1 MGSPNDKCLQSL
13 MKYLQDES
21 LDTKMSKF
29 YKSGRQTE
37 NAQKIPQQM
46 NENDCGVFICTFS
59 EYTCHGAD
67 ISFSQEDIRYFWHKM
82 IYEIYTCK
90 LLICDLNMW
99 KGQNPSVVSQR
110 HVLSDVECGFSHDCV
125 SKTIVYILAL
135 YLGSLRDKLHPKY

>member
-67 ISFSQEDIRYFWHKM
+67 ISFSQEDIPYFWHKM
-82 IYEIYTCK
+82 VYEIYTC
-90 LLICDLNMW
+90 
-99 KGQNPSVVSQR
+99 
-110 HVLSDVECGFSHDCV
+110 
-125 SKTIVYILAL
+125 
-135 YLGSLRDKLHPKY
+135 